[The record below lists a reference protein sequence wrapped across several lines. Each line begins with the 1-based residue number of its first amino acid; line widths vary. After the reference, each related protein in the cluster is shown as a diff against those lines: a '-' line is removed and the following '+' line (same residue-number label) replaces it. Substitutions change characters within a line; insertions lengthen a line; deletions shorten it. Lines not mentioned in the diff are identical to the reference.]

1 LTKRK
6 RKRKRKRNG
15 GSGKGRRKKEKEKE
29 KLEGFRAGKIYM
41 VTKALYIDLP

>member
-15 GSGKGRRKKEKEKE
+15 GSVKGRRKKEKEKV
-29 KLEGFRAGKIYM
+29 EGFRADKIYM

>member
-15 GSGKGRRKKEKEKE
+15 GSGKGRRKKEKEKV
-29 KLEGFRAGKIYM
+29 EGFRAGKIYM